1 MLVTAVRTGAGL
13 AALIGVLIG
22 FAVQA
27 REFGITTD
35 MARETF
41 AFGPV
46 VGTVRQTIQR
56 VEPFLTGIDVRLRA
70 SNTSPAGVPV
80 NLRLIDA
87 SGAILAESR
96 VAVQETLEPTT
107 HRLAFP
113 PLTEGGSLF
122 AFEIQRA
129 SEGAGSLTVPIHVG
143 ARPAMAG
150 FVDHE
155 GTLHADWA
163 AHVSLFRTL
172 RPTTYL
178 RELASSDPL
187 TAAGA
192 AAAIVLVA
200 LAAFAGLRHYGVER
214 PAALLLGAAAAVGAA
229 WLGFALLPA
238 V

>member
-1 MLVTAVRTGAGL
+1 
-13 AALIGVLIG
+13 
-22 FAVQA
+22 
-27 REFGITTD
+27 

-46 VGTVRQTIQR
+46 VGTVQQTIER
-56 VEPFLTGIDVRLRA
+56 VDPFLTGIDVRLRA
-70 SNTSPAGVPV
+70 SNTSAAGVPV

-87 SGAILAESR
+87 TGAILAESR

-172 RPTTYL
+172 RPVDL
-178 RELASSDPL
+178 RSRELASSDPL

-214 PAALLLGAAAAVGAA
+214 PAALVLGAAAAVGAA

>member
-1 MLVTAVRTGAGL
+1 MLVTAVRTGVGL
-13 AALIGVLIG
+13 AVLIGVLIG

-27 REFGITTD
+27 REFGVTTVGD
-35 MARETF
+35 REAF

-46 VGTVRQTIQR
+46 VGAVRQRIEH
-56 VEPFLTGIDVRLRA
+56 VDPFLTGIDVRLRA
-70 SNTSPAGVPV
+70 SDTSVSGVPV

-87 SGAILAESR
+87 AGATLAESR
-96 VAVQETLEPTT
+96 ADVQETPDPTT

-113 PLTEGGSLF
+113 PLAEGGSPF

-129 SEGAGSLTVPIHVG
+129 SGGAGSLAVPIHIG
-143 ARPAMAG
+143 ELPAMAG
-150 FVDHE
+150 FVDHD
-155 GTLHADWA
+155 GTIHADWA
-163 AHVSLFRTL
+163 AHISLFRTV
-172 RPTTYL
+172 RPATYL

-200 LAAFAGLRHYGVER
+200 LAAFAGLRHYEVRR
-214 PAALLLGAAAAVGAA
+214 PEALLLGAATAVGAA